1 MSTSTEKV
9 TLQVTFPKEKLE
21 ALRFYMNEKQLTVE
35 EELQKHIKNTYDKY
49 VPSAT
54 RRYLDRNDNREE
66 IEVVT
71 NENEPE
77 TTPRNTTAQG
87 RRRTGRSQSAEGQST
102 AETVNTGEIEETSEQ
117 TEEQNQGMTMSM

>member
-1 MSTSTEKV
+1 MEKV
-9 TLQVTFPKEKLE
+9 TLQVTFPKEKLD

-54 RRYLDRNDNREE
+54 RRYLDRNDNSEE
-66 IEVVT
+66 IAAVT
-71 NENEPE
+71 NENTSE
-77 TTPRNTTAQG
+77 TVSRNTTTRG
-87 RRRTGRSQSAEGQST
+87 RRRAGRSQSAGEH
-102 AETVNTGEIEETSEQ
+102 ETVETINEVEIEETSDQ

>member
-1 MSTSTEKV
+1 MEKV

-35 EELQKHIKNTYDKY
+35 EELQKQIKNTYDKY

-54 RRYLDRNDNREE
+54 RRYLDRNDNSEE
-66 IEVVT
+66 METEIASAA
-71 NENEPE
+71 NE
-77 TTPRNTTAQG
+77 TTTETASRNTTTRG
-87 RRRTGRSQSAEGQST
+87 RRRAGRSQSAEEQET
-102 AETVNTGEIEETSEQ
+102 AETMNEEIEDTTGQ

>member
-1 MSTSTEKV
+1 MEKV
-9 TLQVTFPKEKLE
+9 TLQVTFPKEKLD

-54 RRYLDRNDNREE
+54 RRYLDRNDNSEE
-66 IEVVT
+66 IAAVT
-71 NENEPE
+71 NENTSE
-77 TTPRNTTAQG
+77 TRNTTTRG
-87 RRRTGRSQSAEGQST
+87 RRRAGRSQSAGEQET
-102 AETVNTGEIEETSEQ
+102 AETINEVEIEETSDQ

>member
-1 MSTSTEKV
+1 MEKV

-35 EELQKHIKNTYDKY
+35 EELQKHINNTYDKY

-54 RRYLDRNDNREE
+54 RRYLDRNDNSEE
-66 IEVVT
+66 METEIASAT
-71 NENEPE
+71 NEATVE
-77 TTPRNTTAQG
+77 TTSGNTSTRG
-87 RRRTGRSQSAEGQST
+87 RRRTARSQATDEQ
-102 AETVNTGEIEETSEQ
+102 ETTGTINEGEIVDTSEQ

>member
-1 MSTSTEKV
+1 MEKV
-9 TLQVTFPKEKLE
+9 TLQVTFPKEKLD

-54 RRYLDRNDNREE
+54 RRYLDRNDSSDEMERE
-66 IEVVT
+66 IVSGA
-71 NENEPE
+71 NENTSE
-77 TTPRNTTAQG
+77 TASRNTTTRG
-87 RRRTGRSQSAEGQST
+87 RRAGRSQSTGEQET
-102 AETVNTGEIEETSEQ
+102 AETINEAEIEEASDQ

>member
-1 MSTSTEKV
+1 MEKV
-9 TLQVTFPKEKLE
+9 TLQVTFPKEKLD

-54 RRYLDRNDNREE
+54 RRYLDRNDNSEE
-66 IEVVT
+66 IETEIATVT
-71 NENEPE
+71 NENTSE
-77 TTPRNTTAQG
+77 TASRNRTTRG
-87 RRRTGRSQSAEGQST
+87 RRRAGRSQSAGEQET
-102 AETVNTGEIEETSEQ
+102 AETINEVEIEETSDQ

>member
-1 MSTSTEKV
+1 MSASTEKV

-66 IEVVT
+66 IAVVT

-77 TTPRNTTAQG
+77 TTSRNTTARG
-87 RRRTGRSQSAEGQST
+87 RRRTGRSQSAEEQST

>member
-1 MSTSTEKV
+1 MEKV
-9 TLQVTFPKEKLE
+9 TLQVTFPKEKLD

-54 RRYLDRNDNREE
+54 RRYLDRNDNSKE
-66 IEVVT
+66 IAAVT
-71 NENEPE
+71 NENTSE
-77 TTPRNTTAQG
+77 TVSRNTTTRG
-87 RRRTGRSQSAEGQST
+87 RRRAGRSQSAGEQET
-102 AETVNTGEIEETSEQ
+102 AETINEVEIEETSDQ

>member
-1 MSTSTEKV
+1 MEKV
-9 TLQVTFPKEKLE
+9 TLQVTFPKEKLD

-54 RRYLDRNDNREE
+54 RRYLDRNDNSEE
-66 IEVVT
+66 IETEIVTVT
-71 NENEPE
+71 NENTSE
-77 TTPRNTTAQG
+77 TASRSTTTRG
-87 RRRTGRSQSAEGQST
+87 RRRSGRSQSAGEQET
-102 AETVNTGEIEETSEQ
+102 AEALNEVEIDETSEQ

>member
-1 MSTSTEKV
+1 MEKV

-54 RRYLDRNDNREE
+54 RRYLDRNDNSEE
-66 IEVVT
+66 IAAVT
-71 NENEPE
+71 NENTSE
-77 TTPRNTTAQG
+77 TASRNTTTRG
-87 RRRTGRSQSAEGQST
+87 RRRAGRSQSTGEQET
-102 AETVNTGEIEETSEQ
+102 AETINEVEI
-117 TEEQNQGMTMSM
+117 

>member
-1 MSTSTEKV
+1 MEKV
-9 TLQVTFPKEKLE
+9 SLQVTFPKEKLD

-54 RRYLDRNDNREE
+54 RRYLDRNDNSEE
-66 IEVVT
+66 IAAVT
-71 NENEPE
+71 NENTSE
-77 TTPRNTTAQG
+77 TVSRNTTTRG
-87 RRRTGRSQSAEGQST
+87 RRRAGRSQSAGEQET
-102 AETVNTGEIEETSEQ
+102 AETINEVEIEETSDQ

>member
-1 MSTSTEKV
+1 M
-9 TLQVTFPKEKLE
+9 TFPKEKLD

-54 RRYLDRNDNREE
+54 RRYLDRNDNSEE
-66 IEVVT
+66 IAAVT
-71 NENEPE
+71 NENTSE
-77 TTPRNTTAQG
+77 TVSRNTTTRG
-87 RRRTGRSQSAEGQST
+87 RRRAGRSQSAGEQET
-102 AETVNTGEIEETSEQ
+102 AETINEVEIEETSDQ

>member
-1 MSTSTEKV
+1 MEKV
-9 TLQVTFPKEKLE
+9 TLQVTFPKEKLD

-54 RRYLDRNDNREE
+54 RRYLDRNDNSEE
-66 IEVVT
+66 IAAVT
-71 NENEPE
+71 NENTSE
-77 TTPRNTTAQG
+77 TVSRNTTTRG
-87 RRRTGRSQSAEGQST
+87 RRRAGRSQSAGEQET
-102 AETVNTGEIEETSEQ
+102 AETINEVEIEETSDQ